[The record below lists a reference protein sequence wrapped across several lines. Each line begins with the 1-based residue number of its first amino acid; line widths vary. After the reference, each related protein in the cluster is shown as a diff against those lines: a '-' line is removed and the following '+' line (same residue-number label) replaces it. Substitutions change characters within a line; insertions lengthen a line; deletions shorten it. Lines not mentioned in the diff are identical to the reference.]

1 MKVTKDNIWELAKEG
16 DVEVLDHKDVA
27 VLEDNDGETPL
38 HILACTGKVEVL
50 SHKDVAVVKDRDGWT
65 PLHWLANEGKVEVLS
80 HKDVAVLED
89 NDGETPLHILAD
101 QGKVK
106 VKDLKKLF
114 PWYQHKIGTKIDMD
128 LITELINTPNSL
140 KFILED

>member
-1 MKVTKDNIWELAKEG
+1 MTKVTKDNIFDLADKG
-16 DVEVLDHKDVA
+16 DVRILSHKDVA
-27 VLEDNDGETPL
+27 TVKDNFGWTPL
-38 HILACTGKVEVL
+38 HYLAMRGKVEVL
-50 SHKDVAVVKDRDGWT
+50 SHKDVATVKDLGWT

-80 HKDVAVLED
+80 HKDVATVKD
-89 NDGETPLHILAD
+89 RDGWTPLHFLAD

-114 PWYQHKIGTKIDMD
+114 PWYQYKRGTKIDED

-140 KFILED
+140 RFILED